1 MTRRSSPMGEDDPLV
16 LPSAKGIC
24 QPTVTHCFVA
34 KV

>member
-16 LPSAKGIC
+16 LPSAKGIG
-24 QPTVTHCFVA
+24 QPPVTHPFVA